1 MLTAV
6 AERWPTNMWAVV
18 MRVFCSFSFS
28 PVGAFENQA
37 MLEPWEM
44 MCKGL
49 GKAWSGGEEEG
60 K

>member
-1 MLTAV
+1 MGSGYEGVLL
-6 AERWPTNMWAVV
+6 
-18 MRVFCSFSFS
+18 FSFS

-37 MLEPWEM
+37 MLKPWEM

>member
-1 MLTAV
+1 
-6 AERWPTNMWAVV
+6 
-18 MRVFCSFSFS
+18 
-28 PVGAFENQA
+28 

-60 K
+60 KLRISLQQSV